1 MNNAYEVCGD
11 GITTSIIERGKII
24 YGKTPM
30 DALKRAGIEI
40 KRRLKADDATPH
52 KWIYVQHIEY
62 RDQNYYYPA
71 GYPRNF
77 YEV

>member
-1 MNNAYEVCGD
+1 MEKAYEVWGD
-11 GITTSIIERGKII
+11 GITTNLTERGLII

-30 DALKRAGIEI
+30 DALKHAGIEI
-40 KRRLKADDATPH
+40 KRRIKYDDVTPPR
-52 KWIYVQHIEY
+52 WICVERIEY
-62 RDQNYYYPA
+62 RDQHYYYPA

>member
-1 MNNAYEVCGD
+1 MDKAYEVWGD
-11 GITTSIIERGKII
+11 GITTSLIERGKII

-30 DALKRAGIEI
+30 DALKHAGIEI
-40 KRRLKADDATPH
+40 KRRLKADDATPPR
-52 KWIYVQHIEY
+52 WIFVQRIEY
-62 RDQNYYYPA
+62 RDQHYYYPA

>member
-1 MNNAYEVCGD
+1 MDKAYEVWGD
-11 GITTSIIERGKII
+11 GITTDITSMGLVI

-30 DALKRAGIEI
+30 DALKHAGIRI
-40 KRRLKADDATPH
+40 KRRLKADDETPPR
-52 KWIYVQHIEY
+52 WIVVRRVKYDQH
-62 RDQNYYYPA
+62 YYYPA